1 MKKVIILRHVD
12 CEGPGYLLDVFQRK
26 GIPYEIVKI
35 DEGDVI
41 PTSTDHM
48 LALVSMGGS
57 MSANDDLPWISA
69 ELSLLRSA
77 ADKGLPILGHCLG
90 AQLLAKVLGGEITA
104 NPVREIGWFDVSLE
118 KNKEA
123 EHWFSGLPESF
134 GVFHWHGETFS
145 TPPNAQNILSS
156 AHCENQ
162 CFVQGNILGFQCHI
176 EMTAALVKEWAQRF
190 KNEIDSSSAT
200 EQSSDF
206 LVMEL
211 DSRITAL
218 NKAADTI
225 YERWISTFAQINP
238 RILLINKEREN

>member
-1 MKKVIILRHVD
+1 MKKVVILRHVD

-35 DEGDVI
+35 DEGDIV

-57 MSANDDLPWISA
+57 MSVNDDLSWISS

-90 AQLLAKVLGGEITA
+90 AQLLAKALGGEITA
-104 NPVREIGWFDVSLE
+104 NPVREIGWFDVSPV
-118 KNKEA
+118 KNRGA
-123 EHWFSGLPESF
+123 ELWFNGLPDRFE
-134 GVFHWHGETFS
+134 VFHWHGETFS
-145 TPPNAQNILSS
+145 TPPNAKNLLSS
-156 AHCENQ
+156 EYCENQ
-162 CFVQGNILGFQCHI
+162 CFVLGDMLGFQCHI
-176 EMTAALVKEWAQRF
+176 EMTEALVMEWAQRF
-190 KNEIDSSSAT
+190 KHEIDSSRTT
-200 EQSSDF
+200 EQSSDE
-206 LVMEL
+206 LVREL

-225 YERWISTFAQINP
+225 YERWISTFYSDKSTKTSN
-238 RILLINKEREN
+238 